1 MLLYDG
7 LCTHHIRR
15 IAAKAAIKNLPRPLN
30 KARAINSTLS
40 WGRIA
45 EVNMSHSF
53 WKAVLTVVA
62 AAVTTGLIERA
73 VLPSMAQGEAACG
86 TVASNRACELTGH
99 KLLRNPNAPDLLT
112 LEIETKQGPYS
123 FVASSPAMEQ
133 FAKELLQNLEDASA
147 KKL

>member
-1 MLLYDG
+1 MDFARTTSG
-7 LCTHHIRR
+7 GSRR
-15 IAAKAAIKNLPRPLN
+15 RRPIKNLPRPLKGACN
-30 KARAINSTLS
+30 QLDFIL
-40 WGRIA
+40 GRIA
-45 EVNMSHSF
+45 EMNVSHSS

-73 VLPSMAQGEAACG
+73 MLPSLAQAEAACG
-86 TVASNRACELTGH
+86 TVASNRACELAGH
-99 KLLRNPNAPDLLT
+99 KLLRSPNAPDLLT
-112 LEIETKQGPYS
+112 LEFETKQGPYS

>member
-1 MLLYDG
+1 
-7 LCTHHIRR
+7 
-15 IAAKAAIKNLPRPLN
+15 
-30 KARAINSTLS
+30 
-40 WGRIA
+40 
-45 EVNMSHSF
+45 MSHSF

-73 VLPSMAQGEAACG
+73 VLPSLAQAEAACG
-86 TVASNRACELTGH
+86 TVASNRACELAGH

-112 LEIETKQGPYS
+112 LEFETKQGPYS